1 MRSYTLITAPD
12 VPACH
17 MARAYL
23 RWRNIPF
30 VEKPATVLVARAE
43 IRPRLRTIGAPL
55 LVSSD
60 QDAWDDT
67 RDMADRLDDGAS
79 GDPLR
84 PRSIAARFA
93 CDLIEAWADQRLAPA
108 AAFLL
113 WVTEP
118 DAASSRLA
126 NTAWPDDGGPQ
137 PRRTARLI
145 GRRLVRQLEEYGF
158 EMSGRAAVEDQM
170 RAALS
175 AAEEAL
181 CASHFLFG
189 ARPTTADCALFGVVQ
204 TLKASEVGR
213 TLLAEHP
220 RLKAWEARVA
230 GPDDP
235 GRGALR
241 RVSSNPVA
249 SLSLQ
254 RMAARAFLPEAL
266 EASEAVARW
275 AADNPGHLVLPRSV
289 GRASDSERRL
299 RPADAWLVARLRG
312 LLGPVETVEDAE
324 TFRLLKALGL
334 LALRDFQPRRRI
346 VRRHHRLELDMAD
359 AGEPGEAGGDARSA
373 GAVRQVRDSLEDAE
387 RAAAE
392 VGEIADLVS
401 G

>member
-17 MARAYL
+17 KARAYL

-43 IRPRLRTIGAPL
+43 IRPRLRTISAPL

-67 RDMADRLDDGAS
+67 RDMADRLDDAAP

-84 PRSIAARFA
+84 PQSIAARFA

-118 DAASSRLA
+118 DAASGRLA
-126 NTAWPDDGGPQ
+126 RTAWPDDSGPQ

-158 EMSGRAAVEDQM
+158 EMAGRAAVEDRV
-170 RAALS
+170 RAALR

-181 CASHFLFG
+181 FASDFLFG
-189 ARPTTADCALFGVVQ
+189 ARATTADCALFGVVQ
-204 TLKASEVGR
+204 TLNASEAGR

-220 RLKAWEARVA
+220 RLESWKARVA

-266 EASEAVARW
+266 EASEAVSRW
-275 AADNPGHLVLPRSV
+275 AADNPGNLVLPRSV
-289 GRASDSERRL
+289 GRASDSERQL
-299 RPADAWLVARLRG
+299 RPADAWLVARLRA
-312 LLGPVETVEDAE
+312 LLGPVEVVEDAE
-324 TFRLLKALGL
+324 TYRLLKALGL

-346 VRRHHRLELDMAD
+346 VRRHHRLEMDMAD
-359 AGEPGEAGGDARSA
+359 AGEAGGDARSA
-373 GAVRQVRDSLEDAE
+373 GAVRQVRDSLEEAA
-387 RAAAE
+387 RAAVEA
-392 VGEIADLVS
+392 GEIADLVS